1 MIYVLA
7 LAIGVVAGLRAL
19 LAPAVVSWAAS
30 SGFLDLSSSWLAFAG
45 YRWTPWILTLAAAGE
60 LVTDQLPST
69 PSRKVP
75 PQFIARLVMGGLSG
89 AAIATAAG
97 SWPLGMVAGV
107 VGAVIGTLLGARAR
121 GALAAGFG
129 NDHPAAILEDIVAL
143 GLAIAVVA
151 VV

>member
-1 MIYVLA
+1 VIYFLA
-7 LAIGVVAGLRAL
+7 LAIGVVAGLRAM

-89 AAIATAAG
+89 AAIATPAG
-97 SWPLGMVAGV
+97 SWALGMVVGV

-121 GALAAGFG
+121 GALAASFG
-129 NDHPAAILEDIVAL
+129 SDRPAAILEDIVAL

-151 VV
+151 LV